1 MYATAEETSQLSEW
15 CKEHSGVGSP
25 SSCFSTETLIEQWFC
40 LEDGTVILPREE
52 FPREAQTE
60 SSCIYIGN
68 KINFTLLHQSFPQT
82 SLTLCHKNCFSPWF
96 LPWGEGSDIGWSVCL
111 NVWPPGFWGHTLW
124 GMFLIL
130 FHTECW
136 VIIRAWSPGISTKK
150 RWGQHSL
157 TSSTALQVWEEE
169 QNWDLFPLR
178 EGRKWRG
185 RITSIS
191 EHSLWSQFFSIEFG
205 SLE

>member
-124 GMFLIL
+124 SMFLIL

-136 VIIRAWSPGISTKK
+136 VIIRAWSPGISTKRDGDSIPLHPALLCKFRK
-150 RWGQHSL
+150 RSRTEIFFLWG
-157 TSSTALQVWEEE
+157 
-169 QNWDLFPLR
+169 R
-178 EGRKWRG
+178 EG
-185 RITSIS
+185 S
-191 EHSLWSQFFSIEFG
+191 EGGVLLVFQSTRYEASFSP
-205 SLE
+205 